1 MGGSVLLV
9 EVLGTMQGRILRKP
23 KQYMRT
29 LRGTGKDMPPQDM
42 ANQGE
47 YKQPIHN
54 AMLGQPRSVMPGL
67 PQQGTPQE
75 KTEATLQLRRRRQH
89 SIYPPIVRKK
99 LRGRIPRGILQK
111 YPAGARVRGV
121 GGGVYRK
128 GRYFMAKS
136 KEKTKEQRI
145 KSENTRLKGVFKD
158 LDENKKKVV
167 MPLIQKAAFMHVE
180 LEELQKVIEE
190 EGCVCEYKN
199 GANQYG
205 TKKSPEVDVYN
216 TMIKNYTAII
226 KTLAEL
232 APAAQ
237 KKKKSGLALLR
248 EE

>member
-1 MGGSVLLV
+1 M
-9 EVLGTMQGRILRKP
+9 
-23 KQYMRT
+23 
-29 LRGTGKDMPPQDM
+29 
-42 ANQGE
+42 
-47 YKQPIHN
+47 
-54 AMLGQPRSVMPGL
+54 
-67 PQQGTPQE
+67 
-75 KTEATLQLRRRRQH
+75 
-89 SIYPPIVRKK
+89 PPIVRKK
-99 LRGRIPRGILQK
+99 IKGTNTEGDTTKLPCGRARTWCRGWG
-111 YPAGARVRGV
+111 
-121 GGGVYRK
+121 YRK
-128 GRYFMAKS
+128 GRYFMANS

-145 KSENTRLKGVFKD
+145 KSENTRLKGVFKE

-199 GANQYG
+199 GENQYG

-226 KTLAEL
+226 KTLSEL
-232 APAAQ
+232 APAAP

>member
-1 MGGSVLLV
+1 
-9 EVLGTMQGRILRKP
+9 
-23 KQYMRT
+23 
-29 LRGTGKDMPPQDM
+29 
-42 ANQGE
+42 
-47 YKQPIHN
+47 
-54 AMLGQPRSVMPGL
+54 
-67 PQQGTPQE
+67 
-75 KTEATLQLRRRRQH
+75 
-89 SIYPPIVRKK
+89 
-99 LRGRIPRGILQK
+99 
-111 YPAGARVRGV
+111 
-121 GGGVYRK
+121 
-128 GRYFMAKS
+128 MAKS

-158 LDENKKKVV
+158 LDE
-167 MPLIQKAAFMHVE
+167 IQKAAFMHVE

-199 GANQYG
+199 GQNQYG

>member
-29 LRGTGKDMPPQDM
+29 LRGTSKDMPPQDM

-99 LRGRIPRGILQK
+99 LRGRIPRGD
-111 YPAGARVRGV
+111 PAKIPRGRARTWCRGW
-121 GGGVYRK
+121 GVPERK
-128 GRYFMAKS
+128 VFYG
-136 KEKTKEQRI
+136 EKQR
-145 KSENTRLKGVFKD
+145 KD
-158 LDENKKKVV
+158 KR
-167 MPLIQKAAFMHVE
+167 AA
-180 LEELQKVIEE
+180 
-190 EGCVCEYKN
+190 
-199 GANQYG
+199 
-205 TKKSPEVDVYN
+205 D
-216 TMIKNYTAII
+216 
-226 KTLAEL
+226 
-232 APAAQ
+232 
-237 KKKKSGLALLR
+237 
-248 EE
+248 

>member
-1 MGGSVLLV
+1 
-9 EVLGTMQGRILRKP
+9 
-23 KQYMRT
+23 
-29 LRGTGKDMPPQDM
+29 M
-42 ANQGE
+42 ANQE
-47 YKQPIHN
+47 QYKRSVHN
-54 AMLGQPRSVMPGL
+54 AMLGQLRSAMPGL
-67 PQQGTPQE
+67 PQQGTPQDGNE
-75 KTEATLQLRRRRQH
+75 VTLPLRRRRQH
-89 SIYPPIVRKK
+89 TVYPPIVREI
-99 LRGRIPRGILQK
+99 LRGRIPRGILQN

-121 GGGVYRK
+121 GGVVYRK
-128 GRYFMAKS
+128 GRYFMANS

-145 KSENTRLKGVFKD
+145 KAENTRLKGVFKE
-158 LDENKKKVV
+158 LDENKKKIV

-199 GANQYG
+199 GENQYG

-232 APAAQ
+232 APAAP

>member
-1 MGGSVLLV
+1 M
-9 EVLGTMQGRILRKP
+9 
-23 KQYMRT
+23 
-29 LRGTGKDMPPQDM
+29 
-42 ANQGE
+42 
-47 YKQPIHN
+47 
-54 AMLGQPRSVMPGL
+54 
-67 PQQGTPQE
+67 
-75 KTEATLQLRRRRQH
+75 
-89 SIYPPIVRKK
+89 
-99 LRGRIPRGILQK
+99 
-111 YPAGARVRGV
+111 
-121 GGGVYRK
+121 YRK